1 MRRIARFAAFFPHTY
16 DHEKKS
22 RQTSTEGHSTKYLT
36 PPNFPGH
43 ENQRKTVNLS
53 QTREYKEHMKTKC
66 MWYPGLNPETEM
78 ENTRLAKSKEIIKFS

>member
-53 QTREYKEHMKTKC
+53 QTREYKEHMKT
-66 MWYPGLNPETEM
+66 GLNPETEM